1 MKQGFT
7 YRFMSNTNVCRL
19 SCWFWLDIWTH
30 ADQLAVI
37 SQKEINSLWKS
48 YFTFQGLLNKLN
60 CLVQFRQLRGGFF
73 HPMSQQSQWVAPTL
87 KQNVS
92 RWKNLNHCFPKDKL
106 PTEWKRGEMKSL
118 CWKGV
123 LQRDIKRVLSHICKG
138 SWIELRQ
145 RREKY
150 ANKLITLCQWTV
162 DFCKSLSLWQ

>member
-1 MKQGFT
+1 MKKGFT

-87 KQNVS
+87 KQNCLQHLVFPGGHPSKYSQGSMLLNFSDQTRTGAFNMIWPKTVTNLAYPPLIVS
-92 RWKNLNHCFPKDKL
+92 GASLL
-106 PTEWKRGEMKSL
+106 PQKYHSQSL
-118 CWKGV
+118 TW
-123 LQRDIKRVLSHICKG
+123 
-138 SWIELRQ
+138 
-145 RREKY
+145 Y
-150 ANKLITLCQWTV
+150 TPLI
-162 DFCKSLSLWQ
+162 

>member
-87 KQNVS
+87 KQNCLQHLVFPGGHPSKYSQGSIMLNFSDQTRTGVFNIQTFTILCCSALIVS
-92 RWKNLNHCFPKDKL
+92 GASLL
-106 PTEWKRGEMKSL
+106 PQK
-118 CWKGV
+118 
-123 LQRDIKRVLSHICKG
+123 
-138 SWIELRQ
+138 
-145 RREKY
+145 
-150 ANKLITLCQWTV
+150 
-162 DFCKSLSLWQ
+162 